1 MAANGSG
8 RAGGDGRGRDRVDPL
23 NDRSDAGRR
32 RRRFGR
38 WIRTRREEGETD
50 APGELFDGVPHRGA
64 VR

>member
-1 MAANGSG
+1 MVAAG
-8 RAGGDGRGRDRVDPL
+8 RAATAAAGDRVDPL

-32 RRRFGR
+32 RRRFGG